1 MENKPCTKFCGVL
14 INIHEVME
22 LQNFE
27 FDVNDVIHA
36 NERNIPLLL
45 FCIFLLILWKQN
57 ALQSFLMFLSIFNEF
72 MKSGSFE

>member
-14 INIHEVME
+14 ISIHEVME

-45 FCIFLLILWKQN
+45 FLHIFVD
-57 ALQSFLMFLSIFNEF
+57 F
-72 MKSGSFE
+72 METERFTQFFDVFEYF

>member
-27 FDVNDVIHA
+27 FGVNDVIHA
-36 NERNIPLLL
+36 NEQNIPLVFLH
-45 FCIFLLILWKQN
+45 IFVD
-57 ALQSFLMFLSIFNEF
+57 F
-72 MKSGSFE
+72 METERFTQFFDVFEYF